1 MENYSRYELEHA
13 FANDF
18 KSPLFPVL
26 ANLYYENQ
34 ELQRALKVCKIGLK
48 NDPNN
53 YIGQYILSKTY
64 IKLDRIIEAEKLLQS
79 VVTHDTHNLDA
90 ILLLVE
96 VKKKLKRSDKII
108 NNYINYVKKITNEDE
123 EKIKKQTKNP
133 NTEKN
138 INSSFTINSD
148 MATKTMYNL
157 LIKQKKY
164 IMANNILSIM
174 AKNKKNKKFVNAEM
188 KKIEKHII
196 NKGKV

>member
-1 MENYSRYELEHA
+1 M
-13 FANDF
+13 
-18 KSPLFPVL
+18 
-26 ANLYYENQ
+26 
-34 ELQRALKVCKIGLK
+34 
-48 NDPNN
+48 
-53 YIGQYILSKTY
+53 
-64 IKLDRIIEAEKLLQS
+64 IEAEKLLQS

-108 NNYINYVKKITNEDE
+108 NKYINYVKNIINEDI
-123 EKIKKQTKNP
+123 EKIKKQTKNQ

-164 IMANNILSIM
+164 LMASNILSIM

-188 KKIEKHII
+188 KKIKKHII
-196 NKGKV
+196 NKDKV

>member
-1 MENYSRYELEHA
+1 MENYSRYALEHA

-123 EKIKKQTKNP
+123 EKIKKQTKNQ

-174 AKNKKNKKFVNAEM
+174 AKNKKNKKFVNAEI
-188 KKIEKHII
+188 KKLKNIL
-196 NKGKV
+196 

>member
-1 MENYSRYELEHA
+1 MENYSRYALEHA

-18 KSPLFPVL
+18 KSPLFTVL

-34 ELQRALKVCKIGLK
+34 ELQRSLKVCKIGLK

-123 EKIKKQTKNP
+123 EKIKKQTKNQ

-164 IMANNILSIM
+164 LMANNILSIM
-174 AKNKKNKKFVNAEM
+174 AKNKKNKKFVNAEI
-188 KKIEKHII
+188 KKLKNIL
-196 NKGKV
+196 